1 MKCVSALRM
10 TGWLTLASLVG
21 VGNAQAATIID
32 TFDLPTNGSLTL
44 NRNLA
49 NGTTVGVS
57 SSGLGMATVGGTR
70 DLTLTKTAGTG
81 PPIAGST
88 ITVSPTNNAGT
99 LSWSNPTGF
108 NSRFNVVWDADT
120 NFNVIDRNGLNLSLK
135 TADAFILT
143 SSFIDI
149 LGTQATINVYSGSK
163 KSALTIANLGI
174 VPNGTP
180 TDFTFEFSQFMATE
194 GGGVNFAVDTI
205 GAIEL
210 VVNGTANAIDARF
223 EILTTRDAPP
233 PVTEPVVS
241 LLALSSAATLAGLTG
256 KRQKL
261 KQR

>member
-1 MKCVSALRM
+1 M

-32 TFDLPTNGSLTL
+32 SFDLPANSSLTI
-44 NRNLA
+44 NRNLP

-57 SSGLGMATVGGTR
+57 LFPVGAVGGTR

-88 ITVSPTNNAGT
+88 ITVSPTNNPGT

-120 NFNVIDRNGLNLSLK
+120 NFNVIDRTGLDLSLK

-143 SSFIDI
+143 SNFIDI
-149 LGTQATINVYSGSK
+149 SGTQATINVYSGSK

-174 VPNGTP
+174 VPNGVS

-210 VVNGTANAIDARF
+210 VVNGTVNAIDARF

-261 KQR
+261 KQK